1 MSQRTNSTNTAIA
14 AALPE
19 RARLALEIAR
29 RHDQECDETT
39 AFVLFAE
46 RPGVSIDR
54 LQRAIRSETRRE
66 RGQRVFTPHFV
77 PQARGLPLTAD
88 LDHRA
93 PEPEPHHFDDPA
105 ALVELKE
112 IVEAVEADVV
122 VMAALAEID
131 RRDDVA
137 LNDTLWAAKALNLS
151 RRRAQQMRALA
162 LAGASPREEWAELV
176 RGSASR
182 AAAKARRLQ
191 TAKARRR
198 RAAALGQLNL
208 FRRGGRNHG

>member
-1 MSQRTNSTNTAIA
+1 MAARTNHA
-14 AALPE
+14 ALANALPE

-29 RHDQECDETT
+29 RHDHDCDAAT
-39 AFVLFAE
+39 AFMLFAD
-46 RPGVSIDR
+46 RPCASIDR
-54 LQRAIRSETRRE
+54 LQKAIRSETRRE
-66 RGQRVFTPHFV
+66 RGQRVFTPQCV